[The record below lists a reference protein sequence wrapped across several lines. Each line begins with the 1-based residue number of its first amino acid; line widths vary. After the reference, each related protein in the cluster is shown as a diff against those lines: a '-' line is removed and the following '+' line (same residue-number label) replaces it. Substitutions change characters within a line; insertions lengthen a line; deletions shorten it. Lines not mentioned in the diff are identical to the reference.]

1 MSTVLVQMLKASC
14 ARNYGMLEKAID
26 ACPDSAWSQKC
37 GKLAFW
43 QQAAH
48 AFAAIDFFVRGKDD
62 APLHPGFSPETLD
75 MKNAA
80 AQPLTRG
87 EMKALISTMTA
98 HAAHYFDSL
107 KDEDLTKK
115 HEGFSS
121 RRGNDMPVLA
131 VLNILIG
138 HAMYHLA
145 ICDSVLRDN
154 NLPGIL

>member
-1 MSTVLVQMLKASC
+1 MSTTLVQILKGTFAN
-14 ARNYGMLEKAID
+14 NYGMLEKAID

-37 GKLAFW
+37 GKLVFW

-48 AFAAIDFFVRGKDD
+48 AYAAIDYFVRDKDG
-62 APLHPGFSPETLD
+62 APFNSGVAPEVLD
-75 MKNAA
+75 MKNTGAK
-80 AQPLTRG
+80 PLTRA
-87 EMKALISTMTA
+87 ELKALISKMTA
-98 HAAHYFDSL
+98 YADKFFGSL
-107 KDEDLTKK
+107 KDEDLAKK

-121 RRGNDMPVLA
+121 RRGMDMPTLLVI
-131 VLNILIG
+131 NIMLG